1 MMKERQDLIWK
12 TPEVKCTYVQGGLFS
27 SEKVDLPLKMR
38 SIWVDT
44 RMMKKQW
51 PWESLRKYSWRGG
64 NFVQSFRGR
73 NRFYAFESNW
83 KEELVW
89 LEPTEWVT

>member
-1 MMKERQDLIWK
+1 MMEERQDLIWK
-12 TPEVKCTYVQGGLFS
+12 TPEVKCTCIQGGLFS

-51 PWESLRKYSWRGG
+51 PMGKAEEIFLERRKLCPK
-64 NFVQSFRGR
+64 F
-73 NRFYAFESNW
+73 
-83 KEELVW
+83 
-89 LEPTEWVT
+89 